1 MGLRL
6 GGGPAGYRDTRAGAG
21 RAGRAVRAV
30 WQNELGG
37 ITFEVGAGTERCFV
51 KWAPAASGI
60 DLGAEAARLD
70 WAVSFTRVPRLLGQG
85 TDATGSWIVTAAL
98 PGRPAPP
105 WPPSPGR
112 PPARPDTAAAGV
124 NCTLRVYSERG
135 HALFGHDRRLGVR
148 GGRTVMV
155 SQASRLQ
162 NVRYDIRGP
171 VLRRARQLE
180 ADGHHILKL
189 NLGNPAAFGIGAPDA
204 VLRDVV
210 HNIGDAQGYSDAR
223 GIHPARLAVA
233 QSYQRRGVPGV
244 GPDDVFLGNGVSE
257 LIVMALQALL
267 DTGDEVL
274 IPSPDYP
281 LWTGAVGLCGGRAV
295 HYSCDEDAGWE
306 PDLEHVAAQ
315 ISPRTRALVII
326 NPNNPTG
333 AVYSRQTLLGLLDL
347 ARRHGLLVLADEIY
361 DQILY
366 EGAVHECAAALAPDL
381 LVLTMCGLS
390 KTYRLAGFRSGWLVV
405 SGPRHDA
412 AEYLEGL
419 ELLANMRLCP
429 NVPAQYAIATAL
441 GGGGQGIAGLLQP
454 GGRLREQRDHAWQ
467 KINEIPGVDCV
478 KPLGALYLF
487 PRLDPEVHK
496 IADDEQMV
504 IDLLEQQHLLLSH
517 GTGFNLPSADHLRL
531 VFLAAVDVLDDAI
544 DRLGSFLQTYRQ

>member
-1 MGLRL
+1 MGHL
-6 GGGPAGYRDTRAGAG
+6 TEEG
-21 RAGRAVRAV
+21 RA
-30 WQNELGG
+30 
-37 ITFEVGAGTERCFV
+37 
-51 KWAPAASGI
+51 
-60 DLGAEAARLD
+60 D
-70 WAVSFTRVPRLLGQG
+70 
-85 TDATGSWIVTAAL
+85 
-98 PGRPAPP
+98 
-105 WPPSPGR
+105 
-112 PPARPDTAAAGV
+112 
-124 NCTLRVYSERG
+124 
-135 HALFGHDRRLGVR
+135 
-148 GGRTVMV
+148 MV

-180 ADGHHILKL
+180 AAGHDILKL

-210 HNIGDAQGYSDAR
+210 RNIGDAQGYSDAR

-233 QSYQRRGVPGV
+233 QSYQSRGVPGV

-274 IPSPDYP
+274 VPSPDYP
-281 LWTGAVGLCGGRAV
+281 LWTGAVSLCGGRAV
-295 HYSCDEDAGWE
+295 HYRCAEEAGWA

-333 AVYSRQTLLGLLDL
+333 AVYSRDTLLGLLEL
-347 ARRHGLLVLADEIY
+347 ARRHGLLVLSDEIY

-366 EGAVHECAAALAPDL
+366 EDAVHECAAALAPDL

-405 SGPRHDA
+405 SGPQQDA

-429 NVPAQYAIATAL
+429 NVPAQYAVATAL
-441 GGGGQGIAGLLQP
+441 GGNGQSIAHLLAP
-454 GGRLREQRDHAWQ
+454 GGRLREQRDRAWQ
-467 KINEIPGVDCV
+467 QMNEIPGVDCV

-544 DRLGSFLQTYRQ
+544 GRLAAFLETYRQ

>member
-1 MGLRL
+1 LSGLAAAERATGYVAGGISPLGQRRL
-6 GGGPAGYRDTRAGAG
+6 LSVVIDAGALDFATIFCSGG
-21 RAGRAVRAV
+21 RRGLEIELAPADLVRA
-30 WQNELGG
+30 
-37 ITFEVGAGTERCFV
+37 
-51 KWAPAASGI
+51 
-60 DLGAEAARLD
+60 
-70 WAVSFTRVPRLLGQG
+70 AV
-85 TDATGSWIVTAAL
+85 
-98 PGRPAPP
+98 P
-105 WPPSPGR
+105 WSPPSPGR
-112 PPARPDTAAAGV
+112 PAARHDSRPASV
-124 NCTLRVYSERG
+124 NCTPGVYSERD
-135 HALFGHDRRLGVR
+135 HALVGHDRPLGTR
-148 GGRTVMV
+148 GGADRMV

-189 NLGNPAAFGIGAPDA
+189 NLGNPAAFGIDAPDA

-233 QSYQRRGVPGV
+233 QSYEQRGVPGV

-267 DTGDEVL
+267 NTGDEVL

-281 LWTGAVGLCGGRAV
+281 LWTGAVSLCGGRAV
-295 HYSCDEDAGWE
+295 HYRCDEEAGWA

-315 ISPRTRALVII
+315 ITPRTRALVLI

-333 AVYSRQTLLGLLDL
+333 AVYSEQTLLGLLDL
-347 ARRHGLLVLADEIY
+347 ARRHGLLVLSDEIY

-366 EGAVHECAAALAPDL
+366 EDAVHQVAAALAPDL

-390 KTYRLAGFRSGWLVV
+390 KTYRLAGFRSGWLVA
-405 SGPRHDA
+405 SGPRQDA

-429 NVPAQYAIATAL
+429 NVPAQYAIQTAL
-441 GGGGQGIAGLLQP
+441 GGGEQRIAHLLQP
-454 GGRLREQRDHAWQ
+454 GGRLREQRDRAWQ
-467 KINEIPGVDCV
+467 KMNEIPGVDCV

-487 PRLDPEVHK
+487 PRLDPEIHK

-544 DRLGSFLQTYRQ
+544 DRLGTFLQTYQQ